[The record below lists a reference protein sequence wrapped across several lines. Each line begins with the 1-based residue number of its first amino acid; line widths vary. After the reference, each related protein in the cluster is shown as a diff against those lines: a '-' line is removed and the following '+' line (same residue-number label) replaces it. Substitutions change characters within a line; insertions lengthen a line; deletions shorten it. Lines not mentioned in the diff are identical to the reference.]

1 MDERDRIEHRR
12 PMWIPWAISSV
23 MLVLVAIVAYNIG
36 VSREAVAA
44 GQEAGRR
51 IYWGFPGFWGFIFL
65 IWIFGGLRWMW
76 WGCGPRYYMRPWHY
90 GRYYRPYYDDRD
102 EFEEWH
108 RREHDR
114 MDRREGRR
122 ESSSSGGSDRGP
134 IT

>member
-1 MDERDRIEHRR
+1 MDERDRMEHRR
-12 PMWIPWAISSV
+12 PMWIPWAITSV
-23 MLVLVAIVAYNIG
+23 MLVLVAVTAYNIG

-44 GQEAGRR
+44 GQETGRR
-51 IYWGFPGFWGFIFL
+51 IYWGFPGFWGFIVL

-76 WGCGPRYYMRPWHY
+76 WGPRYCRPWRY
-90 GRYYRPYYDDRD
+90 GRYYHPYYDDRD

-114 MDRREGRR
+114 MDGRR
-122 ESSSSGGSDRGP
+122 DARRDSPSSSPDRGP